1 MTTDDHQ
8 LQTDIEQ
15 RLAATRPEVELLAVE
30 RVAAER
36 LRLVIDHPDGV
47 SLELCELV
55 TKDLRDLLAKF
66 ALEVSSPGPER
77 PLVKPE
83 HFRRF
88 IGRKARVRT
97 REPMGRSAD
106 RSSGEERSP
115 IADRASTGPEILGR
129 APDLALDGH
138 RSFTGELVGAS
149 DEDVTVAAEGGLVTI
164 PYTEISR
171 SNLTQRGEG

>member
-1 MTTDDHQ
+1 MTTDTDQ
-8 LQTDIEQ
+8 LHSDIEQ
-15 RLAATRPEVELLAVE
+15 QLAGSRPEVELLSVE
-30 RVAAER
+30 RLAAER
-36 LRLVIDHPDGV
+36 LRLVIDHPEGV
-47 SLELCELV
+47 SLELCGLV

-97 REPMGRSAD
+97 REPK
-106 RSSGEERSP
+106 
-115 IADRASTGPEILGR
+115 
-129 APDLALDGH
+129 DGH

-171 SNLTQRGEG
+171 SNLTQRGDA

>member
-1 MTTDDHQ
+1 MATDDHQ
-8 LQTDIEQ
+8 LHTDIEQ
-15 RLAATRPEVELLAVE
+15 RLAATRPDVELLAVE

-36 LRLVIDHPDGV
+36 LRLVIDHPEGV

-55 TKDLRDLLAKF
+55 TKDLRELLMKF

-88 IGRKARVRT
+88 IGRRVRVRT
-97 REPMGRSAD
+97 RGPRGGRSAA
-106 RSSGEERSP
+106 RSSPEERRS
-115 IADRASTGPEILGR
+115 IDDRPSTARSDLGR
-129 APDLALDGH
+129 APDPSH
-138 RSFTGELVGAS
+138 HSFTGELVGAS
-149 DEDVTVAAEGGLVTI
+149 DEEVTVAAEGGLVTI

-171 SNLTQRGEG
+171 SNLTQRGEA

>member
-1 MTTDDHQ
+1 MATDTDQ
-8 LQTDIEQ
+8 IQTDIEQ
-15 RLAATRPEVELLAVE
+15 RLAATRPEVELLAVD

-36 LRLVIDHPDGV
+36 LQLVIDHPDGV

-55 TKDLRDLLAKF
+55 TKDLRDLLTKF

-83 HFRRF
+83 HFRLF
-88 IGRKARVRT
+88 IGEKARVRT
-97 REPMGRSAD
+97 REPK
-106 RSSGEERSP
+106 
-115 IADRASTGPEILGR
+115 
-129 APDLALDGH
+129 DGH

-149 DEDVTVAAEGGLVTI
+149 DEDVTVAAAGGLVTI

-171 SNLTQRGEG
+171 SNLTQGGGA

>member
-1 MTTDDHQ
+1 MATDTNQ
-8 LQTDIEQ
+8 LQADIER
-15 RLAATRPEVELLAVE
+15 RLAATRPEVELLAVD

-36 LRLVIDHPDGV
+36 LQLVIDHPDGV
-47 SLELCELV
+47 TLELCGLV

-83 HFRRF
+83 HYRRF

-97 REPMGRSAD
+97 REPK
-106 RSSGEERSP
+106 
-115 IADRASTGPEILGR
+115 
-129 APDLALDGH
+129 DGH

-149 DEDVTVAAEGGLVTI
+149 DENVTVAAADGLVTI

-171 SNLTQRGEG
+171 SNLTQKGDA

>member
-1 MTTDDHQ
+1 MGRAWRWASQPTFFFDQDQGMATDDHQ
-8 LQTDIEQ
+8 LHADIEQ
-15 RLAATRPEVELLAVE
+15 RLAATRPEAELLSVE
-30 RVAAER
+30 RIAAER

-47 SLELCELV
+47 TLELCELV

-97 REPMGRSAD
+97 REPK
-106 RSSGEERSP
+106 
-115 IADRASTGPEILGR
+115 
-129 APDLALDGH
+129 DGH

-149 DEDVTVAAEGGLVTI
+149 DENVTVAAAGGLVTI

-171 SNLTQRGEG
+171 SNLTQKGDA